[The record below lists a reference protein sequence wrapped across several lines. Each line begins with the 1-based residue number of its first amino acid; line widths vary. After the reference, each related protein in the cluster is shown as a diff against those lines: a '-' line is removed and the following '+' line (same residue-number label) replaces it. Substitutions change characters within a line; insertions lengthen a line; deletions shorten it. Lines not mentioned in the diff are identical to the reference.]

1 MPALSEK
8 RRVILGGLA
17 GSCVFLALGLYAA
30 DKQDYK
36 VGDRLP
42 QKPAQG
48 SAGYKEMTWD
58 ALMPADWNPAKEFQA
73 LDLAN
78 LSDSDPRAMKAL
90 EQLRAALD
98 NAPVVA
104 ALNGARIRIA
114 GFTVPLESARGQISE
129 FLLVPYFG
137 ACIHTPPPPAN
148 QIVHVRLDK
157 PHRSLGT
164 MDTVWISGRLQL
176 ARASTVHGVSGYAL
190 AGQRVERYA
199 APAR

>member
-1 MPALSEK
+1 VQAPSEK

-58 ALMPADWNPAKEFQA
+58 GLMPADWNPAKDFQA

-78 LSDSDPRAMKAL
+78 LSDSDPRAVKAL

-104 ALNGARIRIA
+104 ELNGARIRIA

-148 QIVHVRLDK
+148 QIIHVK
-157 PHRSLGT
+157 PLKPYKS
-164 MDTVWISGRLQL
+164 DQAIEAVW
-176 ARASTVHGVSGYAL
+176 VSGPIETVRSETGL
-190 AGQRVERYA
+190 GNAGYRMRAEVI
-199 APAR
+199 APYTR

>member
-1 MPALSEK
+1 VQAPSEK

-17 GSCVFLALGLYAA
+17 GSCVFMALGLYAA

-42 QKPAQG
+42 QTPAQG
-48 SAGYKEMTWD
+48 SSAYKETTWD
-58 ALMPADWNPAKEFQA
+58 ALMPTDWNPAKEFQA

-78 LSDSDPRAMKAL
+78 LSDSDPRAIKAL
-90 EQLRAALD
+90 EQLRSMLD
-98 NAPVVA
+98 NAPVVSE
-104 ALNGARIRIA
+104 LNGARIRIA

-148 QIVHVRLDK
+148 QIIHVK
-157 PHRSLGT
+157 PVKPYKS
-164 MDTVWISGRLQL
+164 DQAIEAVW
-176 ARASTVHGVSGYAL
+176 VSGPIETVRSETGL
-190 AGQRVERYA
+190 GNAGYRMQAEVI
-199 APAR
+199 APYKR

>member
-1 MPALSEK
+1 MKRLSEK

-17 GSCVFLALGLYAA
+17 GSLLLGTLGLYAA
-30 DKQDYK
+30 EKSDYK

-42 QKPAQG
+42 PKPAAG
-48 SAGYKEMTWD
+48 ASGYKELTWD
-58 ALMPADWNPAKEFQA
+58 ALMPADWNPAKDFQA

-78 LSDSDPRAMKAL
+78 MSDSDPRAVKAL

-104 ALNGARIRIA
+104 DLNGQRIRIA

-148 QIVHVRLDK
+148 QIIHVK
-157 PHRSLGT
+157 PVKPYKS
-164 MDTVWISGRLQL
+164 DQAIEAVW
-176 ARASTVHGVSGYAL
+176 VSGAVETVRSETGL
-190 AGQRVERYA
+190 GSAGYRMRAEAITPYTR
-199 APAR
+199 

>member
-1 MPALSEK
+1 MQGPSER

-17 GSCVFLALGLYAA
+17 GSCALAALGLYAA
-30 DKQDYK
+30 DKPGYN

-42 QKPAQG
+42 QKPASG
-48 SAGYKEMTWD
+48 NSGYKETTWD
-58 ALMPADWNPAKEFQA
+58 ALMPADWNPAKEFQS

-90 EQLRAALD
+90 EQLRSALD
-98 NAPVVA
+98 NAPVVS

-148 QIVHVRLDK
+148 QIIHVTPLK
-157 PHRSLGT
+157 PYKSEQAIEAVWVNGPLETVRSETGLGAAGYR
-164 MDTVWISGRLQL
+164 M
-176 ARASTVHGVSGYAL
+176 RAEAITPYT
-190 AGQRVERYA
+190 R
-199 APAR
+199 

>member
-1 MPALSEK
+1 MPAPSEK

-17 GSCVFLALGLYAA
+17 GSCVFAALGLYAA

-42 QKPAQG
+42 EKPAQG

-58 ALMPADWNPAKEFQA
+58 ALMPADWNPAKDFQA
-73 LDLAN
+73 LDLAS
-78 LSDSDPRAMKAL
+78 LSDSDPRAVKAL

-98 NAPVVA
+98 NAPVVS

-148 QIVHVRLDK
+148 QIIHVK
-157 PHRSLGT
+157 PLKPYKS
-164 MDTVWISGRLQL
+164 DQAIEAVW
-176 ARASTVHGVSGYAL
+176 VSGPIETVRSETGL
-190 AGQRVERYA
+190 GNAGYRMRAELI
-199 APAR
+199 APYTR